1 MRRFPIAKQGLPYII
16 GAALLL
22 VLFLLLGWM
31 SLTVLAL
38 IAAVL
43 LINFF
48 RDPER
53 VIPDV
58 PHAVLAPADGKIVF
72 VGKTFEDR
80 FLSKEALKISIFMSI
95 FDVHVNR
102 IPLSGVV
109 EIVHYEK
116 GTFFAASLDKASR
129 NNEHNAV
136 VVRIPEGEKI
146 VFVQIAGLIARRI
159 DCWLQPGDRVQQG
172 ERFGMI
178 CFGSRLD
185 VFVPTN
191 SHLTVNKGQRV
202 KAGESILCYH
212 PATG

>member
-16 GAALLL
+16 GVALLL
-22 VLFLLLGWM
+22 LLFLLLGWM
-31 SLTVLAL
+31 FLTVVAL

-102 IPLSGVV
+102 IPLSGMV

-159 DCWLQPGDRVQQG
+159 DCWLQPGERVQQG

-202 KAGESILCYH
+202 KAGESILCYY